1 MPQGVTTGI
10 GDDAAVLAPEP
21 EALVWTI
28 DAAVE
33 GVHFRRAWMS
43 LEDVGYRSLMAATSD
58 LAAMGA
64 RPRGVLSAL
73 VLPGDFSDEE
83 LDRLA
88 RGQAEAAKSL
98 ATAIIGGNLAR
109 GAELSITTT
118 VLGCAEKPLLRAG
131 AAPGDVVAIA
141 GTLGLAGA
149 GVRALERGALSEA
162 ANLGA
167 TERGGVGDG
176 APAPISAVERA
187 IASYRRPRAL
197 LEEGLAAAS
206 RAHAAIDVSDGL
218 ALDAARLASESGVA
232 IVLDADKVLGAGGA
246 ELADVASALSLDALE
261 LALYG
266 GDDYALVMAFAP
278 GALPRGF
285 RAIGACQ
292 SGSGLLLRAAD
303 GALRALEARG
313 YDHFS
318 SD

>member
-1 MPQGVTTGI
+1 
-10 GDDAAVLAPEP
+10 
-21 EALVWTI
+21 
-28 DAAVE
+28 
-33 GVHFRRAWMS
+33 
-43 LEDVGYRSLMAATSD
+43 
-58 LAAMGA
+58 
-64 RPRGVLSAL
+64 
-73 VLPGDFSDEE
+73 
-83 LDRLA
+83 
-88 RGQAEAAKSL
+88 
-98 ATAIIGGNLAR
+98 
-109 GAELSITTT
+109 
-118 VLGCAEKPLLRAG
+118 
-131 AAPGDVVAIA
+131 
-141 GTLGLAGA
+141 
-149 GVRALERGALSEA
+149 VRALERGALSEA